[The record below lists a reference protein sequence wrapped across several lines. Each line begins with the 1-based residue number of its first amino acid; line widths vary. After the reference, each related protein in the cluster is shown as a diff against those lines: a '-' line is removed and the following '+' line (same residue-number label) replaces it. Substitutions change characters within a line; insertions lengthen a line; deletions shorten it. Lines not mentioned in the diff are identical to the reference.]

1 VAIAPVAA
9 EWGSRPCL
17 DLGIIEPKSPWTLGL
32 HARVRMPPSENLEIQ
47 RRACRTRR
55 SGTSGK
61 RYLCRELGL
70 TPWTLEAVCN
80 VVEGVQFIR
89 LWILKCTSGAIMVPI
104 LDIEKAKRP
113 RGARPPRI
121 ISYHASVFGDLVH
134 KGRYFMTSLLHA
146 TGLPTNPERAPQ
158 EVYFDS
164 LLEVL

>member
-17 DLGIIEPKSPWTLGL
+17 DLGIIEPESPWTLGL

-47 RRACRTRR
+47 RRACRTRQPAEAVLPA
-55 SGTSGK
+55 K
-61 RYLCRELGL
+61 DIYLCRELGL

-89 LWILKCTSGAIMVPI
+89 LFGYGMLRISRIRKCTSGAIIVPI
-104 LDIEKAKRP
+104 DIEKAKRP

-121 ISYHASVFGDLVH
+121 I
-134 KGRYFMTSLLHA
+134 
-146 TGLPTNPERAPQ
+146 
-158 EVYFDS
+158 
-164 LLEVL
+164 